1 LGELLLFHPDGEFMQ
16 PSPEDLPIVDIHH
29 RWAPLPFLRD
39 TRSRGRIEGDSEAV
53 CADLR
58 IVRMS
63 RLFLTFFCHSRGG

>member
-1 LGELLLFHPDGEFMQ
+1 MGELLQCHPVGEFMQ
-16 PSPEDLPIVDIHH
+16 PSPEDLPIVDIDH

-53 CADLR
+53 CGDRR

-63 RLFLTFFCHSRGG
+63 RLFLTFFCYSRGG